1 MSQIAKLK
9 AQITKYANLVKLG
22 CKKYIINLI
31 DTEAKLESLYAESTK
46 EAHAEVLTVWTN
58 RNKGINAYLINA
70 ENSANSADIYYGKP
84 IDKESMERSHRGKSH
99 QVSFNLGNIPDGIYR
114 LKECCGSSWH
124 KHKTSFLVISQGK
137 ILKTVDK
144 LEDLVDQSLLPD
156 LEGSEKQVQWAKTI
170 RAKFLSDCDRCGVEY
185 PQWVLKTKSAKWWIE
200 NRHEMKAK
208 VPLPIDITIF

>member
-70 ENSANSADIYYGKP
+70 ENSAHIYYAKP
-84 IDKESMERSHRGKSH
+84 VDKEAQERAYKGKSH
-99 QVSFNLGNIPDGIYR
+99 QVRFDLGKIPDGTYR

-124 KHKTSFLVISQGK
+124 KHKTSFLVIASGK
-137 ILKTVDK
+137 ILKSVDK

-185 PQWVLKTKSAKWWIE
+185 PQWMVKTKSAKWWIE